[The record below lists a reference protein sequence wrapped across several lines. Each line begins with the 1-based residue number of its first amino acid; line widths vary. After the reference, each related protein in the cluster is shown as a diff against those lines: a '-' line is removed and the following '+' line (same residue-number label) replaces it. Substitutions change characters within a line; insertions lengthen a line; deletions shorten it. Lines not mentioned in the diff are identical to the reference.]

1 MDEFDIELDSDIG
14 TSVSKIKKYSNES
27 EFDYDK
33 VMEILNNSET
43 INTHENVNEKS
54 KDFLEYEPYQA
65 KLDKLNTLSTTKYE
79 PASFESKDSKTSMLL
94 NNLSK
99 TQIVYEPYQAKL
111 DTLSTTKYK
120 PGEQNCKTSSYPTN
134 KFTSIQTVRN
144 LEDTVFNSRPKKEIN
159 MNKFVK
165 NIEYNIDNIDPL
177 PANFTKNMINQNINL
192 ETFNPVPSIET
203 IKIQPTE
210 KQIEEISLYTKIV
223 NWKYFD
229 IILYILIFILLNN
242 KFIIEIIYDKIPYM
256 KTSES
261 SYPNLIIRSLIF
273 GMLIFLIK
281 KFNL

>member
-43 INTHENVNEKS
+43 MNTYENVNEKS
-54 KDFLEYEPYQA
+54 KDFLDNEPYQA
-65 KLDKLNTLSTTKYE
+65 KLD
-79 PASFESKDSKTSMLL
+79 
-94 NNLSK
+94 
-99 TQIVYEPYQAKL
+99 KL

-120 PGEQNCKTSSYPTN
+120 PGEQNCKNSSYPTN

-159 MNKFVK
+159 MNRFVK

-192 ETFNPVPSIET
+192 ETFNPVSSIET

-273 GMLIFLIK
+273 GLLIFLIK

>member
-54 KDFLEYEPYQA
+54 KDFLEYEH
-65 KLDKLNTLSTTKYE
+65 
-79 PASFESKDSKTSMLL
+79 ASFESKDSKTSMLL

-99 TQIVYEPYQAKL
+99 TQIVYEP
-111 DTLSTTKYK
+111 
-120 PGEQNCKTSSYPTN
+120 GEQNCKTSLYPTN